1 MDTKATLAAVSP
13 KLAAVTKARS
23 AAAAVLA
30 DGKADAD
37 RLNAARM
44 RLVDAQG
51 VLNAEESALAAI
63 ERQLVIAADDNAI
76 AEREARLGEIAT
88 NRTRVGVM
96 IEEIDARI
104 AQAQHDADRA
114 RLKAMAVAK
123 RRELGEL
130 STQIAGVTEIAAKF
144 EALLDAGDRVDGLY
158 SHLERMAEQH
168 PDIVEFRVAV
178 PAGAGL
184 ARQELQRLS
193 LKFRA

>member
-96 IEEIDARI
+96 IEEIDVRT
-104 AQAQHDADRA
+104 AQAQRDADRA

-130 STQIAGVTEIAAKF
+130 ATQIAGVTEVAAKF

-158 SHLERMAEQH
+158 SHLERMAEQY
-168 PDIVEFRVAV
+168 PDIPEFRVAV